1 MKVQEVLTEL
11 TGFKTEVEKVLQRIG
26 KIEFNEND
34 KEENFLN
41 VELMGIISDL
51 SFACEC
57 TSYINKPVA
66 IQGILNI
73 KGSKFFIDNFEL
85 KNFDV
90 VEFFTDGY
98 WIKIEIIE
106 IQNEFYAEN
115 LTSLIKA
122 NKGNLIGRIRLT
134 EEELNN
140 R

>member
-1 MKVQEVLTEL
+1 MQVREVLTKL
-11 TGFKTEVEKVLQRIG
+11 TEFKTEVEKELKEIG
-26 KIEFNEND
+26 KIEFNESN
-34 KEENFLN
+34 KEEVFLN
-41 VELMGIISDL
+41 SELMGIISDL

-66 IQGILNI
+66 IRGIVNI
-73 KGSKFFIDNFEL
+73 KGSKFFIDDFEL
-85 KNFDV
+85 KNYDV

-98 WIKIEIIE
+98 WLKIEIIE

-122 NKGNLIGRIRLT
+122 NNNLVGRIRLT
-134 EEELNN
+134 QKELED